1 MTDQVEVDVHP
12 ATIAQPDETE
22 ADEEEFE
29 IIEAHDEGFE
39 DEGQGASIA
48 GSSLTSLSS
57 SIIRG
62 VTENGRTYAAYGKEE
77 YGMPMD
83 EQEMDRIDMSHA
95 KYYMLLEKKRFLAP
109 ISEHPQKILDLGCGT
124 GIWAIDVADEYPS
137 AEVIGVDI
145 APIQP
150 KWVAPNCR
158 FEIDDIEQPWT
169 YRPSTF
175 DFIFARDL
183 LLSIRDFPH
192 LISQVYTALKPGGW
206 IEFQCIYGA
215 VGCDDES
222 LPADCDFRKF
232 NKYVLAAAKHMG
244 CPLEDAE
251 KYKQWFEEAGFEAV
265 VEKKYKIPSNP
276 WPKDPRLRLI
286 GAFELEMFLNGL
298 EGMSLRLFE
307 RAMGW
312 SAEETTVFL
321 TGVRKDIRNQRFHV
335 YYPFYVVYGRKPE
348 TAKS

>member
-1 MTDQVEVDVHP
+1 MAES
-12 ATIAQPDETE
+12 I
-22 ADEEEFE
+22 EEEYE

-39 DEGQGASIA
+39 DEGTGGSDA
-48 GSSLTSLSS
+48 GSSLTSLQS
-57 SIIRG
+57 SIVRG

-95 KYYMLLEKKRFLAP
+95 KYFMLLERKRFLAP
-109 ISEHPQKILDLGCGT
+109 IPDHPQKILELGCGT
-124 GIWAIDVADEYPS
+124 GIWSIDIADDYPS

-150 KWVAPNCR
+150 RWVAPNCR

-169 YRPSTF
+169 WRPSSF

-183 LLSIRDFPH
+183 LLSIRDFPK
-192 LISQVYTALKPGGW
+192 LISQCYTHLKPGGH
-206 IEFQCIYGA
+206 IEFESIYG
-215 VGCDDES
+215 VVKCDDDS
-222 LPADCDFRKF
+222 LPPDSDFITF
-232 NKYVLAAAKHMG
+232 NNHVQNAANAMG
-244 CPLEDAE
+244 CPLTDCAKFVE
-251 KYKQWFEEAGFEAV
+251 WFEEAGFECV
-265 VEKKYKIPSNP
+265 VEKKFKIPSNP

-307 RAMGW
+307 RGMGW
-312 SAEETTVFL
+312 TAEETTVFL
-321 TGVRKDIRNQRFHV
+321 TGVRKDIRNQRFHA
-335 YYPFYVVYGRKPE
+335 YYPFYVIHARKPE
-348 TAKS
+348 TAE